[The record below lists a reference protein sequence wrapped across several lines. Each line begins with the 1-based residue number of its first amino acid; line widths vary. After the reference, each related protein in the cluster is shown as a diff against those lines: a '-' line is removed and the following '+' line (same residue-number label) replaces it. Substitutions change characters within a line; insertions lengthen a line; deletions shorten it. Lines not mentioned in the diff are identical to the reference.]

1 MRDFTRKKVEAGVR
15 QDARRF
21 ARYLAI
27 ACILHAIALTSIH
40 ARDSQPAST
49 VAQSDADSL
58 TFVEMESPHETASA
72 SSVTSNAS
80 PETHRATV
88 PSNDALVHAIAEEIG
103 NAAARGDT
111 IAPPIDSS
119 HAGDARPSGSNEPW
133 TFSPTREVNLGLGDE
148 TGELARRMAEHG
160 ELDTGTKPSPGR
172 VVEGLDAA
180 DVARGFGRGGPVVQ
194 AVEEVAHDPTAP
206 PEGIAMFDIA
216 IEKNGKISVSVSE
229 STANREDWQRLT
241 ADIARAVQKKA
252 IRMPEGANGL
262 RVGVRVE
269 AKIRFPDGRD
279 PKKSGAYASG
289 TGLAVHDHHD
299 GTADLELPSIG
310 VGVRGKVCNADVRL
324 TMLGPMIGGGCS
336 PENIGTHPERTVGAT
351 ETYEKRM

>member
-1 MRDFTRKKVEAGVR
+1 M
-15 QDARRF
+15 
-21 ARYLAI
+21 I
-27 ACILHAIALTSIH
+27 A
-40 ARDSQPAST
+40 
-49 VAQSDADSL
+49 
-58 TFVEMESPHETASA
+58 
-72 SSVTSNAS
+72 
-80 PETHRATV
+80 
-88 PSNDALVHAIAEEIG
+88 
-103 NAAARGDT
+103 
-111 IAPPIDSS
+111 PIDSS
-119 HAGDARPSGSNEPW
+119 RAGEPRGAGSAEPW
-133 TFSPTREVNLGLGDE
+133 TFSPTRSVDLGLGDK
-148 TGELARRMAEHG
+148 TGALARDMAQKG
-160 ELDTGTKPSPGR
+160 ELDRGPQPSVGR

-206 PEGIAMFDIA
+206 PEGVAMFDIA

-241 ADIARAVQKKA
+241 ADIARAVQKKS

-289 TGLAVHDHHD
+289 TGLAVHDHGD

-310 VGVRGKVCNADVRL
+310 VGVRGKVCNADLRL
-324 TMLGPMIGGGCS
+324 SLLGPTLAGGCS
-336 PENIGTHPERTVGAT
+336 PENIGTHPERTVGAV